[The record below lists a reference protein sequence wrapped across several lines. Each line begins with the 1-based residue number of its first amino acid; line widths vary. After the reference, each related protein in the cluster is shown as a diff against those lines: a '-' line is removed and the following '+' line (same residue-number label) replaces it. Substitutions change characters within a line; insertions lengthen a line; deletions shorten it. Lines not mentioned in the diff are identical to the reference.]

1 VGIVPNEQMP
11 EPRQPT
17 SDAADRKPLSTLQ
30 WIGVALLVALA
41 VVGCITAG
49 RWQFSRYEHREEAI
63 NTVKANYES
72 VPVPLEELLSSP
84 DAELDPSQPWT
95 RVEATGRYAPQYTAL
110 LRNRPINSTPSVHV
124 LVPFVTN
131 SGHTL
136 LVNRGWSAQDTD
148 FERPS
153 VLPDPPAGEVTIV
166 VHLRPSEP
174 KPTRGAPVGQ
184 VQMIHVPDA
193 FAAGLEWGSG
203 TAGDLPGQYENVYG
217 SLDSESPAATDYIN
231 PPPRPST
238 DPKNHL
244 SYALQW
250 WVFAI
255 GAVAGFGVLIIRETR
270 SRRAPN
276 AQTNPFAELNRLER
290 SSGEGSSATSRRR
303 RQEPTE
309 EDYEDSLF
317 E

>member
-1 VGIVPNEQMP
+1 MGIDPNDAP
-11 EPRQPT
+11 PKPVQPDPALT
-17 SDAADRKPLSTLQ
+17 DRKPLSTLQ
-30 WIGVALLVALA
+30 WIGIAVLVALA

-63 NTVKANYES
+63 NTIEANYES
-72 VPVPLEELLSSP
+72 TPIPIEDLL
-84 DAELDPSQPWT
+84 DTAEAELDPTQPWT
-95 RVEATGRYAPQYTAL
+95 RVRVTGHYAPQYTAL
-110 LRNRPINSTPSVHV
+110 LRNRPINSTPGVHV

-136 LVNRGWSAQDTD
+136 LVNRGWTAQDTD

-153 VLPDPPAGEVTIV
+153 VLPAPPAGEVTIV

-193 FAAGLEWGSG
+193 IAAGLEWGSG
-203 TAGDLPGQYENVYG
+203 SPDDVPGVYLNVYG
-217 SLDSESPAATDYIN
+217 SLDSEDPAATDFIN

-255 GAVAGFGVLIIRETR
+255 GAVAGFGVLIVRETR
-270 SRRAPN
+270 SRRAPS
-276 AQTNPFAELNRLER
+276 AQANPFAELNRLER
-290 SSGEGSSATSRRR
+290 SSRDEVSATSRRKK
-303 RQEPTE
+303 QEPTE